1 MATSEE
7 TLLRPVL
14 SLPTLIISIIKWL
27 RGVFRGAPKFSLL
40 FLLFCIV
47 CAAFAP
53 WITGFD
59 PTGRPGDLQN
69 SLAVP
74 GWNAHFLG
82 TDHLGRDMWT
92 RLVYGCQT
100 SVQVGV
106 LAVFVSGAAG
116 TLIAVLAGV
125 FKGWVDGV
133 LMQITDAFQALPF
146 LMVAVTVV
154 SLLGPSTTNVILVLG
169 LLRWMSYARILRSEV
184 FRVTETDYVRLAV
197 VAGATKPRIIVR
209 HVFPN
214 LINSLVVIATL
225 ELGTVVIFE
234 SALSFLGLGVPAP
247 GASWGTMLADSQSYI
262 YNQWWL
268 PVFPGVAI
276 SLLVMSANLTG
287 DWLRDRTDPTRR
299 QL

>member
-1 MATSEE
+1 MFRPNVSLSSRILAT
-7 TLLRPVL
+7 V
-14 SLPTLIISIIKWL
+14 KWL
-27 RGVFRGAPKFSLL
+27 FEALRGAPKLSLL
-40 FLLFCIV
+40 FLVFCVI

-53 WITGFD
+53 WITPFD
-59 PTGRPGDLQN
+59 PTIGDLEN
-69 SLAVP
+69 TLAIP

-82 TDHLGRDMWT
+82 TDHLGRDLWT
-92 RLVYGCQT
+92 RLVYGIQT
-100 SVQVGV
+100 SAKVGI

-116 TLIAVLAGV
+116 TLIAVVAGV
-125 FKGWVDGV
+125 FKGWIDGV

-146 LMVAVTVV
+146 LMVAVTVLA
-154 SLLGPSTTNVILVLG
+154 LLGPSTTNVILVLG

-184 FRVTETDYVRLAV
+184 FRVTETDYVRLAI
-197 VAGATKPRIIVR
+197 VAGAGKSRIISR

-214 LINSLVVIATL
+214 LINTLVVIATL

-247 GASWGTMLADSQSYI
+247 GASLGTMLADSQSYL

-268 PVFPGVAI
+268 PVWPGVGI

-287 DWLRDRTDPTRR
+287 DWLLDRTDPTRR